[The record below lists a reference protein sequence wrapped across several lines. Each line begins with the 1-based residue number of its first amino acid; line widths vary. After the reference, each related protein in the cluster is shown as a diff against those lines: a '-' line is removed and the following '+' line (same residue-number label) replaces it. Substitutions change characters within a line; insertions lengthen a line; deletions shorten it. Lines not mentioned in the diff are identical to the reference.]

1 MGNDISLCMI
11 VKNEEENI
19 GRCLESIKDLVD
31 EMIVVD
37 TGSTDK
43 TVDIAKSYGAKVY
56 YFEWCNDFSVARN
69 ESLKYASK
77 DWILIMD
84 GDDELCREDK
94 EKFKNLL
101 KNDLAENT
109 ICFFETLNYFGDSIN
124 TSDITINL
132 NPRMFKNNYGFHYE
146 GEVHNQLV
154 NNEKHVEGKTYD
166 IRIYH
171 YGYLNKNI
179 ESKDK
184 RKRNITLLREQ
195 IKDGEDVKFAY
206 FNLGNEYFALDDKKT
221 ALENYYKSYSD
232 FDPGTGY
239 ASRLIERIV
248 ISHYYLKN
256 YDKSLEFVEI
266 GTRYYPEFTDLYYLK
281 GLILEEVNSP
291 LLAIKAFEKC
301 IEIGEPPSVLKSIY
315 GVGGFRPKYELSKI
329 YMNLKDYDTAYM
341 YSVDTIK
348 EKPDFLVPLYNICH
362 ILKEKKL
369 NINEIKKLMEMFFTD
384 FPREYPIIAD
394 LFYMEGYYKTALEY
408 IEKSEDGGSFSEN
421 LKLFKVKSLIYA
433 CEIDE
438 CIKYI
443 DNIDEKNLY
452 YFQIMMYKSLCF
464 IMKNKYDLA
473 IVTINQFNES
483 NLSEYNKNS
492 LKVYKEMINMITNKN
507 TNVLSDDD
515 AVVEFTPIIFEICE
529 IMLINKEFAKF
540 EKMLNLLNLVS
551 DKSVLLNLGKLY
563 YKYGYTEMAKKEI
576 IRSIK
581 MFEIIDREG
590 AEILKSLL

>member
-56 YFEWCNDFSVARN
+56 YFEWCNDFSAARN

-101 KNDLAENT
+101 KNDLGENT

-515 AVVEFTPIIFEICE
+515 TVVEFTPIIFEICE